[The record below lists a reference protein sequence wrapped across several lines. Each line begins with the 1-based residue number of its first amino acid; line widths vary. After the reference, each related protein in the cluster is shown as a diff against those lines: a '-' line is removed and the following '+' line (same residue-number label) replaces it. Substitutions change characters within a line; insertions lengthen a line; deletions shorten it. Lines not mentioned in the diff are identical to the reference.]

1 MNLPKVYNLE
11 NDNYYSAVNQ
21 FVIET
26 SNLKVFQSYETR
38 VAYIRDGKVTILADV
53 LGECCTGTPSSKTTR
68 KHLYIF
74 LRDHAH
80 MNIHSIKDLNAYVK
94 AGRIKV
100 RRSF

>member
-26 SNLKVFQSYETR
+26 NTMKVFQSYETR
-38 VAYIRDGKVTILADV
+38 VAYIKDGKVTILADV
-53 LGECCTGTPSSKTTR
+53 LGECCTGTPSSRTTR

-80 MNIHSIKDLNAYVK
+80 MSVHSIKDLNAYVK